1 MYYFRIN
8 NIIKIIPI
16 LYFLKEIGQV
26 AKLWRN
32 LKTSQKFEGSKMN
45 NEKDELKECIAR
57 EFEEIAKEEEESL
70 EKDTSLVV
78 PEGTKEAV
86 LARLKE
92 QMREYQREQ
101 AENEARERE
110 EAINN
115 LSEEDRK
122 ALELGRKMLKA
133 EVGTADTSEKKVH
146 YRRKPLKI
154 YLALAAV
161 IVCVLAMG
169 ITSMGGPERVVRMVR
184 QAVGDRDVEQV
195 DSNKTDKQ
203 NKIIEGE
210 AEEEA
215 YQKIR
220 DTFDTD
226 VVKVFVC
233 LPDMKFDTMNLDES
247 KQVAEMYYSYD
258 GETIGYIINMPYRD
272 SSWGV
277 DFEDSV
283 EKKYSKEIHK
293 CKINITLYEIED
305 SNVPKCVAKFKY
317 GNIEYMLMGTMSE
330 QNFEKI
336 LKNLFFPK

>member
-1 MYYFRIN
+1 
-8 NIIKIIPI
+8 
-16 LYFLKEIGQV
+16 
-26 AKLWRN
+26 
-32 LKTSQKFEGSKMN
+32 MN

-115 LSEEDRK
+115 LSEEDRR

-233 LPDMKFDTMNLDES
+233 LPDMKFDTMNLDEK
-247 KQVAEMYYSYD
+247 KQVAELYYTYQKRKIVYIVN
-258 GETIGYIINMPYRD
+258 TGYRE
-272 SSWGV
+272 SSWGI
-277 DFEDSV
+277 DIEDSI
-283 EKKYSKEIHK
+283 EKEYSKEING
-293 CKINITLYEIED
+293 CNMNIVVYKVEN
-305 SNVPKCVAKFKY
+305 SNQSRCVSKFKY
-317 GNIEYMLMGTMSE
+317 EGVEYFMMGLMEEGD
-330 QNFEKI
+330 FEKI
-336 LKNLFFPK
+336 LKNLVFPK

>member
-1 MYYFRIN
+1 
-8 NIIKIIPI
+8 
-16 LYFLKEIGQV
+16 
-26 AKLWRN
+26 
-32 LKTSQKFEGSKMN
+32 MN

-115 LSEEDRK
+115 LSEEDRR

-161 IVCVLAMG
+161 IVCVLAME

-184 QAVGDRDVEQV
+184 QAVGDREVEQV

-277 DFEDSV
+277 DFEDPV

-317 GNIEYMLMGTMSE
+317 GNIEYILMGTMSE

>member
-1 MYYFRIN
+1 
-8 NIIKIIPI
+8 
-16 LYFLKEIGQV
+16 
-26 AKLWRN
+26 
-32 LKTSQKFEGSKMN
+32 MN
-45 NEKDELKECIAR
+45 NEKDEMKECIAR

-86 LARLKE
+86 FARLKE

-169 ITSMGGPERVVRMVR
+169 ITSMGGLERVVRMVR

>member
-1 MYYFRIN
+1 
-8 NIIKIIPI
+8 
-16 LYFLKEIGQV
+16 
-26 AKLWRN
+26 
-32 LKTSQKFEGSKMN
+32 MN

-115 LSEEDRK
+115 LSEEDRR

-154 YLALAAV
+154 YLAL
-161 IVCVLAMG
+161 G

-184 QAVGDRDVEQV
+184 QAVGDREVEKN
-195 DSNKTDKQ
+195 STSRKIKTIASED
-203 NKIIEGE
+203 
-210 AEEEA
+210 EEKA
-215 YQKIR
+215 YQEIR

-226 VVKVFVC
+226 VVKTLVC

-247 KQVAEMYYSYD
+247 KQVAEIYYSYND
-258 GETIGYIINMPYRD
+258 ETIGYIINVPYRD
-272 SSWGV
+272 SSLGV
-277 DFEDSV
+277 DFEDPI
-283 EKKYSKEIHK
+283 EKKYSKEIHG
-293 CKINITLYEIED
+293 CKMNITLYKIED
-305 SNVPKCVAKFKY
+305 SKVPKCVAKFKY
-317 GNIEYMLMGTMSE
+317 GSIEYLLMGTMDE
-330 QNFEKI
+330 QDFEKI
-336 LKNLFFPK
+336 LKNLVFPK

>member
-1 MYYFRIN
+1 
-8 NIIKIIPI
+8 
-16 LYFLKEIGQV
+16 
-26 AKLWRN
+26 
-32 LKTSQKFEGSKMN
+32 MN
-45 NEKDELKECIAR
+45 NEKDEMKECIAR

-86 LARLKE
+86 FARLKE

-210 AEEEA
+210 AEKEA

>member
-1 MYYFRIN
+1 
-8 NIIKIIPI
+8 
-16 LYFLKEIGQV
+16 
-26 AKLWRN
+26 
-32 LKTSQKFEGSKMN
+32 MN
-45 NEKDELKECIAR
+45 NEKDEMKECIAR

-86 LARLKE
+86 FARLKE

>member
-1 MYYFRIN
+1 
-8 NIIKIIPI
+8 
-16 LYFLKEIGQV
+16 
-26 AKLWRN
+26 
-32 LKTSQKFEGSKMN
+32 MN

-86 LARLKE
+86 FARLKE

-115 LSEEDRK
+115 LSEEDRR

-330 QNFEKI
+330 QNFKKI

>member
-1 MYYFRIN
+1 
-8 NIIKIIPI
+8 
-16 LYFLKEIGQV
+16 
-26 AKLWRN
+26 
-32 LKTSQKFEGSKMN
+32 MN

-92 QMREYQREQ
+92 QMREYQCEQ

-110 EAINN
+110 E
-115 LSEEDRK
+115 DRR

-146 YRRKPLKI
+146 YSRKPLKI

-233 LPDMKFDTMNLDES
+233 LPDMKFDTMNLDEK
-247 KQVAEMYYSYD
+247 KQVAELYYTYQKRKIVYIVN
-258 GETIGYIINMPYRD
+258 TGYRE
-272 SSWGV
+272 SSWGI
-277 DFEDSV
+277 DIEDSI
-283 EKKYSKEIHK
+283 EKEYSKEING
-293 CKINITLYEIED
+293 CNMNIVVYKVEN
-305 SNVPKCVAKFKY
+305 SNQSRCVSKFKY
-317 GNIEYMLMGTMSE
+317 EGVEYFMMGLMEEGD
-330 QNFEKI
+330 FEKI

>member
-1 MYYFRIN
+1 
-8 NIIKIIPI
+8 
-16 LYFLKEIGQV
+16 
-26 AKLWRN
+26 
-32 LKTSQKFEGSKMN
+32 MN

-115 LSEEDRK
+115 LSEEDRR

-184 QAVGDRDVEQV
+184 QAVGDREVE
-195 DSNKTDKQ
+195 
-203 NKIIEGE
+203 
-210 AEEEA
+210 
-215 YQKIR
+215 IR
-220 DTFDTD
+220 DAFDTD
-226 VVKVFVC
+226 VVKIFVC

-272 SSWGV
+272 SSLGI
-277 DFEDSV
+277 DFEDSI
-283 EKKYSKEIHK
+283 EKEYSKVVNDCEI
-293 CKINITLYEIED
+293 KITIYKLED
-305 SNVPKCVAKFKY
+305 NKKSGCVARFKH
-317 GNIEYMLMGTMSE
+317 GSIEYLLTGTMK
-330 QNFEKI
+330 QQDFEKI
-336 LKNLFFPK
+336 LKNLVFPK

>member
-1 MYYFRIN
+1 
-8 NIIKIIPI
+8 
-16 LYFLKEIGQV
+16 
-26 AKLWRN
+26 
-32 LKTSQKFEGSKMN
+32 MN

-86 LARLKE
+86 FARLKE

-305 SNVPKCVAKFKY
+305 SNVPKCVAKFKS
-317 GNIEYMLMGTMSE
+317 GSIEYLLMGTMDE

-336 LKNLFFPK
+336 LKNLVFPK

>member
-1 MYYFRIN
+1 
-8 NIIKIIPI
+8 
-16 LYFLKEIGQV
+16 
-26 AKLWRN
+26 
-32 LKTSQKFEGSKMN
+32 MN

-146 YRRKPLKI
+146 YSRKPLKI
-154 YLALAAV
+154 YLAL
-161 IVCVLAMG
+161 G

-184 QAVGDRDVEQV
+184 QAVGDREVEKN
-195 DSNKTDKQ
+195 STSRKIKTIASED
-203 NKIIEGE
+203 
-210 AEEEA
+210 EEKA
-215 YQKIR
+215 YQEIR
-220 DTFDTD
+220 DAFDTD
-226 VVKVFVC
+226 VVKIVVC

-272 SSWGV
+272 SSLGI
-277 DFEDSV
+277 DFEDSI
-283 EKKYSKEIHK
+283 EKEYSKVVNDCEI
-293 CKINITLYEIED
+293 KITIYKLED
-305 SNVPKCVAKFKY
+305 NKKSGCVARFKH
-317 GNIEYMLMGTMSE
+317 GSIEYLLTGTMK
-330 QNFEKI
+330 QQDFEKI

>member
-1 MYYFRIN
+1 
-8 NIIKIIPI
+8 
-16 LYFLKEIGQV
+16 
-26 AKLWRN
+26 
-32 LKTSQKFEGSKMN
+32 MN

-115 LSEEDRK
+115 LSEEDRR

-233 LPDMKFDTMNLDES
+233 LPDMKFDTMNLDEK
-247 KQVAEMYYSYD
+247 KQVAELYYTYQKRK
-258 GETIGYIINMPYRD
+258 IVYIVNNGYRE
-272 SSWGV
+272 SSWGI
-277 DFEDSV
+277 DIEDSI
-283 EKKYSKEIHK
+283 EKEYSKEING
-293 CKINITLYEIED
+293 CNMNIVVYKVEN
-305 SNVPKCVAKFKY
+305 SNQSRCVSKFKY
-317 GNIEYMLMGTMSE
+317 EGVEYFMMGLMEEGD
-330 QNFEKI
+330 FEKI

>member
-1 MYYFRIN
+1 
-8 NIIKIIPI
+8 
-16 LYFLKEIGQV
+16 
-26 AKLWRN
+26 
-32 LKTSQKFEGSKMN
+32 MN

-57 EFEEIAKEEEESL
+57 EFDEIAKEEEESL

-233 LPDMKFDTMNLDES
+233 LPDMKFDTMNLDEK
-247 KQVAEMYYSYD
+247 KQVAELYYTYQKRKIVYIVN
-258 GETIGYIINMPYRD
+258 TGYRE
-272 SSWGV
+272 SSWGI
-277 DFEDSV
+277 DIEDSI
-283 EKKYSKEIHK
+283 EKEYSKEING
-293 CKINITLYEIED
+293 CNMNIVVYKVEN
-305 SNVPKCVAKFKY
+305 SNQSRCVSKFKY
-317 GNIEYMLMGTMSE
+317 EGVEYFMMGLMEEGD
-330 QNFEKI
+330 FEKI

>member
-1 MYYFRIN
+1 
-8 NIIKIIPI
+8 
-16 LYFLKEIGQV
+16 
-26 AKLWRN
+26 
-32 LKTSQKFEGSKMN
+32 MN

-336 LKNLFFPK
+336 LKNLVFPK

>member
-1 MYYFRIN
+1 
-8 NIIKIIPI
+8 
-16 LYFLKEIGQV
+16 
-26 AKLWRN
+26 
-32 LKTSQKFEGSKMN
+32 MN

-115 LSEEDRK
+115 LSEEDRR

-233 LPDMKFDTMNLDES
+233 LPDMKFDTMNLNEK
-247 KQVAEMYYSYD
+247 KQVAELYYTYQKRKIVYIVN
-258 GETIGYIINMPYRD
+258 TGYRE
-272 SSWGV
+272 SSWGI
-277 DFEDSV
+277 DIEDSI
-283 EKKYSKEIHK
+283 EKEYSKEING
-293 CKINITLYEIED
+293 CNMNIVVYKVEN
-305 SNVPKCVAKFKY
+305 SNQSRCVSKFKY
-317 GNIEYMLMGTMSE
+317 EGVEYFMMGLMEEGD
-330 QNFEKI
+330 FEKI

>member
-1 MYYFRIN
+1 
-8 NIIKIIPI
+8 
-16 LYFLKEIGQV
+16 
-26 AKLWRN
+26 
-32 LKTSQKFEGSKMN
+32 MN

-86 LARLKE
+86 FARLKE

>member
-1 MYYFRIN
+1 
-8 NIIKIIPI
+8 
-16 LYFLKEIGQV
+16 
-26 AKLWRN
+26 
-32 LKTSQKFEGSKMN
+32 MN

-86 LARLKE
+86 FARLKE

-115 LSEEDRK
+115 LSEEDRR

-317 GNIEYMLMGTMSE
+317 GNIEYILMGTMSE

>member
-1 MYYFRIN
+1 
-8 NIIKIIPI
+8 
-16 LYFLKEIGQV
+16 
-26 AKLWRN
+26 
-32 LKTSQKFEGSKMN
+32 MN

-57 EFEEIAKEEEESL
+57 EFDEIAKEEEESL

-122 ALELGRKMLKA
+122 ALELRRKMLKA

-233 LPDMKFDTMNLDES
+233 LPDMKFDTMNLDEK
-247 KQVAEMYYSYD
+247 KQVAELYYTYQKRKIVYIVN
-258 GETIGYIINMPYRD
+258 TGYRE
-272 SSWGV
+272 SSWGI
-277 DFEDSV
+277 DIEDSI
-283 EKKYSKEIHK
+283 EKEYSKEING
-293 CKINITLYEIED
+293 CNMNIVVYKVEN
-305 SNVPKCVAKFKY
+305 SNQSRCVSKFKY
-317 GNIEYMLMGTMSE
+317 EGVEYFMMGLMEEGD
-330 QNFEKI
+330 FEKI

>member
-1 MYYFRIN
+1 
-8 NIIKIIPI
+8 
-16 LYFLKEIGQV
+16 
-26 AKLWRN
+26 
-32 LKTSQKFEGSKMN
+32 MN

-115 LSEEDRK
+115 LSEEDRR

-154 YLALAAV
+154 YLAL
-161 IVCVLAMG
+161 G
-169 ITSMGGPERVVRMVR
+169 ITSMGGPERVARMVR
-184 QAVGDRDVEQV
+184 QAVGDREVEYTV
-195 DSNKTDKQ
+195 KGK
-203 NKIIEGE
+203 KIKMIENE
-210 AEEEA
+210 DEEKA
-215 YQKIR
+215 YQEIS

-226 VVKVFVC
+226 VVKIFVC
-233 LPDMKFDTMNLDES
+233 LSDMKFDTMNLDES
-247 KQVAEMYYSYD
+247 KQVAEMYYSYN

-272 SSWGV
+272 SSLGI
-277 DFEDSV
+277 DFEDPI
-283 EKKYSKEIHK
+283 EKKYSKEIHG
-293 CKINITLYEIED
+293 CKMNITLYKIED
-305 SNVPKCVAKFKY
+305 SKVPKCVAKFKY
-317 GNIEYMLMGTMSE
+317 GSIEYLLMGTMDE
-330 QNFEKI
+330 QDFEKI
-336 LKNLFFPK
+336 LKNLVFPK

>member
-1 MYYFRIN
+1 
-8 NIIKIIPI
+8 
-16 LYFLKEIGQV
+16 
-26 AKLWRN
+26 
-32 LKTSQKFEGSKMN
+32 MN

-169 ITSMGGPERVVRMVR
+169 ITSMGGPERIVRMVR

-233 LPDMKFDTMNLDES
+233 LPDMKFDTMNLDEK
-247 KQVAEMYYSYD
+247 KQVAELYYTYQKRKIVYIVN
-258 GETIGYIINMPYRD
+258 TGYRE
-272 SSWGV
+272 SSWGI
-277 DFEDSV
+277 DIEDSI
-283 EKKYSKEIHK
+283 EKEYSKEING
-293 CKINITLYEIED
+293 CNMNIVVYKVEN
-305 SNVPKCVAKFKY
+305 SNQSRCVSKFKY
-317 GNIEYMLMGTMSE
+317 EGVEYFMMGLMEEGD
-330 QNFEKI
+330 FEKI
-336 LKNLFFPK
+336 LKNLVFPK

>member
-1 MYYFRIN
+1 
-8 NIIKIIPI
+8 
-16 LYFLKEIGQV
+16 
-26 AKLWRN
+26 
-32 LKTSQKFEGSKMN
+32 MN

-146 YRRKPLKI
+146 YSRKPLKI

-220 DTFDTD
+220 DTFDTV

>member
-1 MYYFRIN
+1 
-8 NIIKIIPI
+8 
-16 LYFLKEIGQV
+16 
-26 AKLWRN
+26 
-32 LKTSQKFEGSKMN
+32 MN
-45 NEKDELKECIAR
+45 NEKDEMKECIAR

-86 LARLKE
+86 FARLKE

-169 ITSMGGPERVVRMVR
+169 ITSMGGTERVVRMVR

>member
-1 MYYFRIN
+1 
-8 NIIKIIPI
+8 
-16 LYFLKEIGQV
+16 
-26 AKLWRN
+26 
-32 LKTSQKFEGSKMN
+32 MN

-146 YRRKPLKI
+146 YSRKPLKI

-161 IVCVLAMG
+161 IVCVLAME

-277 DFEDSV
+277 DFEDPV

-317 GNIEYMLMGTMSE
+317 GNIEYILMGTMSE

>member
-1 MYYFRIN
+1 
-8 NIIKIIPI
+8 
-16 LYFLKEIGQV
+16 
-26 AKLWRN
+26 
-32 LKTSQKFEGSKMN
+32 MN

-86 LARLKE
+86 IARLKE

-115 LSEEDRK
+115 LSEEDRR

-154 YLALAAV
+154 HLALAAV

-233 LPDMKFDTMNLDES
+233 LPDMKFDTMNLDEK
-247 KQVAEMYYSYD
+247 KQVAELYYTYQKRKIVYIVN
-258 GETIGYIINMPYRD
+258 TGYRE
-272 SSWGV
+272 SSWGI
-277 DFEDSV
+277 DIEDSI
-283 EKKYSKEIHK
+283 EKEYSKEINR
-293 CKINITLYEIED
+293 CNMNIVVYKVEN
-305 SNVPKCVAKFKY
+305 SNQSRCVSKFKY
-317 GNIEYMLMGTMSE
+317 EGVEYFMMGLMEEGD
-330 QNFEKI
+330 FEKI
-336 LKNLFFPK
+336 LKNLVFPK

>member
-1 MYYFRIN
+1 
-8 NIIKIIPI
+8 
-16 LYFLKEIGQV
+16 
-26 AKLWRN
+26 
-32 LKTSQKFEGSKMN
+32 MN

-92 QMREYQREQ
+92 QIREYQREQ

-115 LSEEDRK
+115 LSEEDRR

-133 EVGTADTSEKKVH
+133 EVETADTSEKKVH

-203 NKIIEGE
+203 NKIIEDE

-233 LPDMKFDTMNLDES
+233 LPDMEFDTMNLDES

-277 DFEDSV
+277 DFEDSI
-283 EKKYSKEIHK
+283 EKEYSKEIHK

-317 GNIEYMLMGTMSE
+317 GNIEYILMGTMSE

>member
-1 MYYFRIN
+1 
-8 NIIKIIPI
+8 
-16 LYFLKEIGQV
+16 
-26 AKLWRN
+26 
-32 LKTSQKFEGSKMN
+32 MN

-115 LSEEDRK
+115 LSEEDRR

-169 ITSMGGPERVVRMVR
+169 ITSMGGPERVARMVR
-184 QAVGDRDVEQV
+184 QAVGDREVEYTV
-195 DSNKTDKQ
+195 KGK
-203 NKIIEGE
+203 KIKMIENE
-210 AEEEA
+210 DEEKA
-215 YQKIR
+215 YQEIS

-226 VVKVFVC
+226 VVKIFVC
-233 LPDMKFDTMNLDES
+233 LSDMKFDTMNLDES
-247 KQVAEMYYSYD
+247 KQVAEMYYSYN

-272 SSWGV
+272 SSLGI
-277 DFEDSV
+277 DFEDPI
-283 EKKYSKEIHK
+283 EKEYSQVVNDCEI
-293 CKINITLYEIED
+293 KITVYKLKDNKK
-305 SNVPKCVAKFKY
+305 SGCVARFKY
-317 GNIEYMLMGTMSE
+317 GSIEYLLTGTMK
-330 QNFEKI
+330 QQDFEKI
-336 LKNLFFPK
+336 LKNLVFPK

>member
-1 MYYFRIN
+1 
-8 NIIKIIPI
+8 
-16 LYFLKEIGQV
+16 
-26 AKLWRN
+26 
-32 LKTSQKFEGSKMN
+32 MN

-146 YRRKPLKI
+146 YSRKPLKI

-169 ITSMGGPERVVRMVR
+169 ITSMGGSERVVRMVR

>member
-1 MYYFRIN
+1 
-8 NIIKIIPI
+8 
-16 LYFLKEIGQV
+16 
-26 AKLWRN
+26 
-32 LKTSQKFEGSKMN
+32 MN

-57 EFEEIAKEEEESL
+57 EFEKIAKEEEESL

-277 DFEDSV
+277 DFEDPV

-317 GNIEYMLMGTMSE
+317 GNIEYILMGTMSE